1 MVGDGACHFRRYS
14 QTVELWLCKISCI
27 NFGFGDYV
35 LKVSKMPSTGLSLNV
50 FALFQKIVN
59 ATTTT
64 TTTTATATTTEILKP
79 LVSKL
84 TLKIKCGR

>member
-1 MVGDGACHFRRYS
+1 MVGDGACHFRRYF
-14 QTVELWLCKISCI
+14 QTVGLWLGKISCI

-35 LKVSKMPSTGLSLNV
+35 LKVSKMPSTGLFLNV

-59 ATTTT
+59 A
-64 TTTTATATTTEILKP
+64 TTTATATTTEILKP

-84 TLKIKCGR
+84 TLKMKCGR